1 MSSTTE
7 NTTTMNGSFTARYAN
22 DSKRAAHHIECIRHI
37 QKYTDSFPIE
47 DVWKLFDDI
56 SIDEREKL
64 IKKTAK
70 TEKKRAAAFSTDIP
84 KPKNVLNRYREMF
97 REECRENKTDY
108 TDALFKAAYKE
119 ISDELRAQLEE
130 ECESEKEEYKR
141 KYADAMKSAI
151 ETGDYTEPKPK
162 APQSAYFIFSN
173 AVQDALKTRKPK
185 SEIASIVTKAV
196 LAEFDTLKADAEQ
209 AKAGWT
215 KESGEKKPSVVGA
228 VAKKIAEL
236 YKTLTKTQNKVWV
249 DKAEA
254 NKLKYHQELYDWKVR
269 VLQRQIA
276 KCEREGTDP
285 SSYQKELT
293 EVMTVGVTK
302 PKPAVV
308 KPAAVATASSGK
320 TTTATPK
327 KAAVKVTVSRPVA
340 VPEPVAEEEE
350 PVAQEEDEPAA
361 EPVTT
366 TTKPRGRKPKT
377 TPAPEPVAE
386 PEETADEPAVEP
398 VAATP
403 KPRGRKPKT
412 TADA

>member
-7 NTTTMNGSFTARYAN
+7 NTTTMNGSFTARYAH

-37 QKYTDSFPIE
+37 QKYTDSFPID

-119 ISDELRAQLEE
+119 ISAELRAQLEE
-130 ECESEKEEYKR
+130 ECEAEKEEYKR

-185 SEIASIVTKAV
+185 PEIASIVTKAV
-196 LAEFDTLKADAEQ
+196 LAEFDTLKADAEL

-236 YKTLTKTQNKVWV
+236 YKTLTEAQNKVWV

-254 NKLKYHQELYDWKVR
+254 NKVKYHQDLYDWKVR

-285 SSYQKELT
+285 AVYQKDLT

-302 PKPAVV
+302 PKPTVA

-320 TTTATPK
+320 TAATPK
-327 KAAVKVTVSRPVA
+327 KAAVKVTLSKPTA
-340 VPEPVAEEEE
+340 PEPIAEEEE
-350 PVAQEEDEPAA
+350 PAAEEAEPAEEVA
-361 EPVTT
+361 PAPKT
-366 TTKPRGRKPKT
+366 RGRKPKT
-377 TPAPEPVAE
+377 AAAAEPVAE
-386 PEETADEPAVEP
+386 AEEPAEEP
-398 VAATP
+398 VAAAP
-403 KPRGRKPKT
+403 KTRGRKPKT
-412 TADA
+412 DA

>member
-7 NTTTMNGSFTARYAN
+7 NTTTMNGSFTARYAH

-70 TEKKRAAAFSTDIP
+70 TEKKRAAAFSADIP
-84 KPKNVLNRYREMF
+84 KPKNVLNRYRDLF
-97 REECRENKTDY
+97 REECREAKTDY
-108 TDALFKAAYKE
+108 TDAAFKAAYKE
-119 ISDELRAQLEE
+119 ISDDLRAELET
-130 ECESEKEEYKR
+130 ECEAEKEEYKR
-141 KYADAMKSAI
+141 NYATAMKTAI

-173 AVQDALKTRKPK
+173 SVQDALKTKKPK
-185 SEIASIVTKAV
+185 PDMVKILTPAV
-196 LAEFDTLKADAEQ
+196 MAEFDALKADAEQ
-209 AKAGWT
+209 AKSVWT
-215 KESGEKKPSVVGA
+215 KESGDKKPSVVGS

-236 YKTLTKTQNKVWV
+236 YKVLTEAQVKVWA

-254 NKLKYHQELYDWKVR
+254 NKLKYHQDLYDWKVR

-276 KCEREGTDP
+276 KCDRESTDS

-302 PKPAVV
+302 PKPVVV

-320 TTTATPK
+320 TTSATPK
-327 KAAVKVTVSRPVA
+327 KVIAKVTIPKPVA
-340 VPEPVAEEEE
+340 PEPIAEEDEPTTDQAEEAAPVEDVAPVKTRGRKPTKTAAPEPVAEEESTE
-350 PVAQEEDEPAA
+350 TPVPEPA
-361 EPVTT
+361 TT
-366 TTKPRGRKPKT
+366 PAKRGRKAK
-377 TPAPEPVAE
+377 A
-386 PEETADEPAVEP
+386 
-398 VAATP
+398 
-403 KPRGRKPKT
+403 

>member
-1 MSSTTE
+1 
-7 NTTTMNGSFTARYAN
+7 MNGSFTARYAH

-84 KPKNVLNRYREMF
+84 KPKNVLNRYRELF

-108 TDALFKAAYKE
+108 TDAAFKAAYKE
-119 ISDELRAQLEE
+119 ISAELRAQLEE
-130 ECESEKEEYKR
+130 ECEAEKEEYKR

-185 SEIASIVTKAV
+185 AEIASIVTKAV

-215 KESGEKKPSVVGA
+215 KESGEKKPSVVGS

-236 YKTLTKTQNKVWV
+236 YKTLTEAQNKVWS

-254 NKLKYHQELYDWKVR
+254 NKLKYHQDLYDWKVR
-269 VLQRQIA
+269 VLQRQIG

-285 SSYQKELT
+285 SAYQKELT

-302 PKPAVV
+302 PKPAVA

-320 TTTATPK
+320 TPVAK
-327 KAAVKVTVSRPVA
+327 KAAVKVTVSKPTA
-340 VPEPVAEEEE
+340 PAEPVAEEDEPTTEAEAAPAEEVASAPKTRGRKPAAKTAPEPIAEEEGDEDAPAE
-350 PVAQEEDEPAA
+350 PVAAPAA
-361 EPVTT
+361 
-366 TTKPRGRKPKT
+366 KRGRKPKT
-377 TPAPEPVAE
+377 
-386 PEETADEPAVEP
+386 
-398 VAATP
+398 
-403 KPRGRKPKT
+403 
-412 TADA
+412 DA

>member
-7 NTTTMNGSFTARYAN
+7 NTTTMNGSFTARYAH
-22 DSKRAAHHIECIRHI
+22 DSKRAAHHIEAIRHI

-56 SIDEREKL
+56 TIDEREKL

-70 TEKKRAAAFSTDIP
+70 TEKKRAEAFKADIP

-97 REECRENKTDY
+97 REECKQNKTDY
-108 TDALFKAAYKE
+108 TDSLFKAAYKE
-119 ISDELRAQLEE
+119 ISPELRAQLEA
-130 ECESEKEEYKR
+130 ECEAEKEEYKR
-141 KYADAMKSAI
+141 NYASAMKAAI
-151 ETGDYTEPKPK
+151 ESGDHTEPKPK

-185 SEIASIVTKAV
+185 AEVASVLKPAIMTAFDAVKAE
-196 LAEFDTLKADAEQ
+196 AEA
-209 AKAGWT
+209 AKSTWT

-236 YKTLTKTQNKVWV
+236 YKSLTDAQKKVW
-249 DKAEA
+249 DEKAEA

-276 KCEREGTDP
+276 KCERDGTEP
-285 SSYQKELT
+285 AAYQKELT

-302 PKPAVV
+302 PKPPVA

-320 TTTATPK
+320 TPAAK
-327 KAAVKVTVSRPVA
+327 KPSVKVNDSKPA
-340 VPEPVAEEEE
+340 PDPIA
-350 PVAQEEDEPAA
+350 EEDEPAPPAEDEETPAPKSRARKPKTQTA
-361 EPVTT
+361 EPEADEEAVEEVAA
-366 TTKPRGRKPKT
+366 KPRGRKPK
-377 TPAPEPVAE
+377 A
-386 PEETADEPAVEP
+386 
-398 VAATP
+398 VAA
-403 KPRGRKPKT
+403 
-412 TADA
+412 DA